1 MKRILMIYRRIIM
14 LVGKYLPILFGVL
27 SIAIFILSFHT
38 RSYQSIINHE
48 VRKVERNVHKRQALL
63 DEYVVK
69 AINTPNNQWLDFDV
83 PEDLVIYKYCGDTIQ
98 SWINGFPISN
108 DEVDVYPFLYRLQY
122 MSNGNLFS
130 TPLAYIG
137 MEESYVNFG
146 SAWYIVN
153 TQIDPITRAKVIG
166 GILVR
171 TEYEAEGISNIVN
184 EHLSIDAGFMTV
196 PVTTDDSAV
205 IYGNEG
211 NPLFSIV
218 PTDNSVLVK
227 NNMIAKWIAII
238 LGIFALYIYH
248 WRKHTSRS
256 FAVLVSGI
264 LLIRFVVALLVPH
277 LSSTEEIFSPV
288 LYASNFISGSLGEF
302 LLNSLAISI
311 IVYGIYIIR
320 YDIYRKFV
328 VKSKRSQ
335 RITALLFVAVEIFL
349 IAYILLSLHSLIVN
363 SNIVLEPVRL
373 NELNKYSVLCFIS
386 LALLYLALLLTIQ
399 MGFISLRLDK
409 RRSTLS
415 WKGIVL
421 YVVAISLY
429 TVSAIG
435 ISSMR
440 KEYETGRVWTNKLAV
455 ERDLNLELQLM
466 TAEQA
471 IATDP
476 FMAMLTSVDNRDF
489 LLRRLLE
496 RYMPRGIDQKYNIE
510 LTVCS
515 PNNLLMIGGGADPV
529 GCFPFY
535 QDQIQRYGVPLT
547 GNGLFFFMNNYDG
560 QTSYLGVFTYVDFT
574 TMIVNR
580 LFIEINSKFTKNS
593 TGYDLFSGSSNY
605 QVKLP
610 KQYSYARYSNNRL
623 VQYGG
628 DYNYPVQLNQ
638 DGETAGYKRVV
649 KNGYIHFINYLSDG
663 EITIVSRV
671 THQFLSYIVSFSY
684 FVIFFGL
691 FIVVTT
697 HRSRRKRIFN
707 LPRHSLRRKI
717 TMLTT
722 LSMVAALLSMGAAS
736 IIYNVKSKSE
746 TTRDRLEST
755 IQTVSSSLSNYCKYV
770 NKYVEL
776 NNMEFVN
783 GISEI
788 AGVAQVDINIYDT
801 HGGLIRTTK
810 PEVFDQYYMG
820 KRMNNKAYHEIAHNH
835 TLKYIAVETIANIRY
850 FSIYA
855 PLFNADGEM
864 VAIVNVPYFSDAE
877 DLNEAT
883 TSAMSTIINL
893 YLILLLSAIIIATI
907 VSNSMSRPLAEI
919 KRRMESLS
927 ASGKNAHINYNNT
940 SDELGV
946 LVTAYNNMVDDL
958 EESTRQLAR
967 SEREQAWK
975 EMARQIAHE
984 IKNPLTPMRLSIQ
997 HLMRLKKANV
1007 DGWEQKF
1014 DELSSSLLDQID
1026 ILSETASQFSS
1037 FAKMFNEDIS
1047 DVNITSLI
1055 RENIVLFSS
1064 NDSVNIE
1071 YVNSVT
1077 EDPIV
1082 EVREKQL
1089 SRVFVNLITN
1099 AIQALDGVS
1108 DGMIRIHLSEDGNN
1122 YILDFEDNG
1131 PGVADENLSKLFKP
1145 NFTTKSSGTGLGLA
1159 ISYNIIEQ
1167 CRGRLSYRRSSLGGA
1182 CFSICLPKKVTFVG

>member
-1 MKRILMIYRRIIM
+1 MKRILLIYRRIRS
-14 LVGKYLPILFGVL
+14 LVGKYLPTIFGVL
-27 SIAIFILSFHT
+27 SVIIFLCSFHT
-38 RSYQSIINHE
+38 RSYHSIIGQE
-48 VRKVERNVHKRQALL
+48 VRQVERNVHKRQTLL

-69 AINTPNNQWLDFDV
+69 AINTPNDQWLDFEL
-83 PEDLVIYKYCGDTIQ
+83 PEDMVLYKYCGDTIQ

-153 TQIDPITRAKVIG
+153 TQIDPITRTKVIG

-171 TEYEAEGISNIVN
+171 TEYEAEGINNIVN
-184 EHLSIDAGFMTV
+184 DRLKIDDGFMTV
-196 PVTTDDSAV
+196 PITTDDSAIV
-205 IYGNEG
+205 YGNEG
-211 NPLFSIV
+211 KPLFSIV
-218 PTDNSVLVK
+218 PTDNTVLIK
-227 NNMIAKWIAII
+227 NNMIAKWISIF
-238 LGIFALYIYH
+238 LGLTALFVYH
-248 WRKHTSRS
+248 WRRHSAKSFTILAIGVLAIRS
-256 FAVLVSGI
+256 IIAVLI
-264 LLIRFVVALLVPH
+264 PR

-288 LYASNFISGSLGEF
+288 LYASNLFSGSLGAF
-302 LLNSLAISI
+302 LLNSLVVSI
-311 IVYGIYIIR
+311 IIYGLYIVR
-320 YDIYRKFV
+320 YDIFRKLV
-328 VKSKRSQ
+328 LKSKRAQ
-335 RITALLFVAVEIFL
+335 RCTVSGLGIIAVLLVL
-349 IAYILLSLHSLIVN
+349 YIHLSLHSLIVN
-363 SNIVLEPVRL
+363 SNIVLEPFRL
-373 NELNKYSVLCFIS
+373 NELNKYSVLCFVS
-386 LALLYLALLLTIQ
+386 FALLFLALLFTIQ
-399 MGFISLRLDK
+399 MIFTY
-409 RRSTLS
+409 RRPKKKSMALS
-415 WKGIVL
+415 WKGVIIYVL
-421 YVVAISLY
+421 IISLY
-429 TVSAIG
+429 TVAV
-435 ISSMR
+435 ISVSNMK

-466 TAEQA
+466 TVEEA

-476 FMAMLTSVDNRDF
+476 FMAMLTSVDNRDL

-496 RYMPRGIDQKYNIE
+496 RYFARGVEQRYNIE

-515 PNNLLMIGGGADPV
+515 PNNLLDIGGGSDPV

-535 QDQIQRYGVPLT
+535 QDLIQRYGLPLT
-547 GNGLFFFMNNYDG
+547 NNGFFFFMNNFDG
-560 QTSYLGVFTYVDFT
+560 QTSYLGVFTFVDLN

-593 TGYDLFSGSSNY
+593 AGYDLFSESSNY
-605 QVKLP
+605 QIKLP

-628 DYNYPVQLNQ
+628 DYNYPVQLDQ
-638 DGETAGYKRVV
+638 DNFSMGYKRET

-663 EITIVSRV
+663 ETTIVSRE
-671 THQFLSYIVSFSY
+671 THQFYTFLISFSY
-684 FVIFFGL
+684 FAIFFGL
-691 FIVVTT
+691 FIIITT
-697 HRSRRKRIFN
+697 HGSRHTRIFN

-717 TMLTT
+717 TLLTT

-736 IIYNVKSKSE
+736 VIYTAKNRNVND
-746 TTRDRLEST
+746 RDKLESVM
-755 IQTVSSSLSNYCKYV
+755 QTVSSSLTEYCKYV

-776 NNMEFVN
+776 NNLEFVN
-783 GISEI
+783 GIAEI
-788 AGVAQVDINIYDT
+788 AQVAQVDINIYDT

-810 PEVFDQYYMG
+810 PEVFEQYYMG

-835 TLKYIAVETIANIRY
+835 SLKYIAVETIANIRY

-893 YLILLLSAIIIATI
+893 YLILLLSAIVFATI
-907 VSNSMSRPLAEI
+907 VSNSMSKPLSEI
-919 KRRMESLS
+919 KLRMENLS
-927 ASGKNAHINYNNT
+927 ASGRNARIHYNN
-940 SDELGV
+940 SKDELGV
-946 LVTAYNNMVDDL
+946 LVTAYNKMVDDL
-958 EESTRQLAR
+958 EESTRQLAQT
-967 SEREQAWK
+967 EREQAWK

-1007 DGWEQKF
+1007 DGWEEKF
-1014 DELSSSLLDQID
+1014 DELSASLLDQID

-1037 FAKMFNEDIS
+1037 FAKMFSEEIVE
-1047 DVNITSLI
+1047 VNVDALL
-1055 RENIVLFSS
+1055 RENIILFNS
-1064 NDSVNIE
+1064 NDRVKIDYICSTLSE
-1071 YVNSVT
+1071 
-1077 EDPIV
+1077 PIV
-1082 EVREKQL
+1082 DVREKQL

-1099 AIQALDGVS
+1099 AIQALDGK
-1108 DGMIRIHLSEDGNN
+1108 EDGLIHISVTEDEKQ
-1122 YILDFEDNG
+1122 YLLDFEDNG
-1131 PGVADENLSKLFKP
+1131 SGVAPENMDKLFKP

-1167 CRGRLSYRRSSLGGA
+1167 SRGTLSYRPSSLGGA
-1182 CFSICLPKKVTFVG
+1182 CFSICLPKKA